1 MGAPEGKVAYVYAAA
16 LRKALDGY
24 LAGGG
29 TQKDLARAIGTSPTS
44 VTRHLKGRR
53 ITPRKQ
59 LRAIK
64 AYLQAQGV
72 PCPDEVWAE
81 LEELCDQAHLASKS
95 PAVQRDH
102 LAEELARVCAEYQ
115 RARWIAEKQ
124 LHGLE
129 QRSDRLAEDLRQAL
143 TRAQQAERTRRILQ
157 ERVTV
162 QDRSL
167 RKAGDYA
174 HTIED
179 ELAREKKQ
187 TGLLRKETDVL
198 REQNR
203 RLIEE
208 RPAVAA
214 PATQLDHAH
223 TRYIYIPVPGLAVET
238 APTTA
243 EASSAA
249 SSPQWQVPP
258 PEPPDNGPGELYRTT
273 PLREEDQY
281 GYEAYGSG
289 YEAYSSGYE
298 AYGSGY
304 CSPDQHSY
312 DTLLANNGAGTWA
325 APYGY
330 QEDAI
335 TRPHPQTDPYGNDP
349 WVASPYDPVTYD
361 AWGYQEDAAGPPPG
375 EPSLHTPAAPPTPL
389 PHQEDE
395 NAQQLARTARPN
407 HTTPPRIK
415 AGALPTL
422 ALLAVVVGSRVL

>member
-1 MGAPEGKVAYVYAAA
+1 MGAPEGKAAYAYAAA

-102 LAEELARVCAEYQ
+102 LAGELARVCAEHQ

-129 QRSDRLAEDLRQAL
+129 QRADRLAEDLRQAL
-143 TRAQQAERTRRILQ
+143 TRARSAERTRRILQ

-187 TGLLRKETDVL
+187 SGLLRREADVL
-198 REQNR
+198 REQNS
-203 RLIEE
+203 RLLEE
-208 RPAVAA
+208 KPAVAA
-214 PATQLDHAH
+214 PATQPGHAH
-223 TRYIYIPVPGLAVET
+223 TQYIYIPVPGLAVET
-238 APTTA
+238 VPTTA
-243 EASSAA
+243 EAGSAA

-258 PEPPDNGPGELYRTT
+258 PQPPDVGPGDLYRTS
-273 PLREEDQY
+273 PLHEEDQY
-281 GYEAYGSG
+281 
-289 YEAYSSGYE
+289 GYE

-330 QEDAI
+330 QEDAT
-335 TRPHPQTDPYGNDP
+335 TRPHPQTDPYGNEP
-349 WVASPYDPVTYD
+349 WVASPYDPITYD
-361 AWGYQEDAAGPPPG
+361 ARGHQEDAASHPPG

-389 PHQEDE
+389 PHQKDE
-395 NAQQLARTARPN
+395 NAQQPARTARPN

-422 ALLAVVVGSRVL
+422 ALLAVVVGARLL